1 MRPENHIWKP
11 AVRRICLLLLL
22 LFLPG
27 CYGCCRAEMTD
38 DRGFSVQRIGQMIC
52 YGDNA
57 FSVEAPED
65 GTFSITIYDEVCKY
79 RIIRESVTAGKNEIR
94 WDGCGY
100 NGEQLDTKYY
110 NFDFRLEGAS
120 GEIYRYFFRSPIVEN
135 AQHLQFV
142 LPSSGTACSAVPAKN
157 WLLSVQ
163 MSRSKLSGTGLSY
176 LRSGRK
182 MSLNPYVLQKGLC
195 IQDVSNISPLK
206 TL

>member
-1 MRPENHIWKP
+1 MRPENHIWQP

-110 NFDFRLEGAS
+110 NFDFRLDGTS
-120 GEIYRYFFRSPIVEN
+120 GEIYRFFFRSPIVEN
-135 AQHLQFV
+135 AQQLF
-142 LPSSGTACSAVPAKN
+142 
-157 WLLSVQ
+157 
-163 MSRSKLSGTGLSY
+163 Y
-176 LRSGRK
+176 
-182 MSLNPYVLQKGLC
+182 QK
-195 IQDVSNISPLK
+195 
-206 TL
+206 